1 MSKTKTLKSK
11 HFKAYQRQ
19 TFQNEVLS
27 DPNFVFHSLLIL
39 FPPKISTFG
48 ANPSQKK
55 FLQLC
60 KIRAEN
66 HFLSL
71 LLICR
76 GVFPA
81 DYRPIHYKFCHLLQ
95 RSSIKLERR
104 RCGSPVR
111 SPLLCCPSL
120 WYHSLDIRNG
130 FFSKR
135 QMMWCCWHHFEKA
148 WQCGPSI
155 ERVAFV
161 SWSSWGLGSEKAT
174 DFFLLEV
181 KPWLKTRRFVALFVV
196 LFVCLFI
203 FLIPFPPDGDF
214 FSGAINAKHWFVK
227 FNGNFSCR

>member
-135 QMMWCCWHHFEKA
+135 QMGGA
-148 WQCGPSI
+148 
-155 ERVAFV
+155 
-161 SWSSWGLGSEKAT
+161 
-174 DFFLLEV
+174 
-181 KPWLKTRRFVALFVV
+181 VV
-196 LFVCLFI
+196 LLASLWEGMAVWSLHWKGGLRLPIQLRSWLGESHRPLLTWSEALTENQKICGTFCCFVCLFVYFFDTI
-203 FLIPFPPDGDF
+203 SSWWWFLFR
-214 FSGAINAKHWFVK
+214 
-227 FNGNFSCR
+227 GN